1 VTKLN
6 PAGTDLMYST
16 FFGGSLQDFGTG
28 IAADSQGNAYVGGHT
43 ASTDFPTTRNAFDLN
58 NTVNDTFATKFDP
71 SGGVV
76 FSTFIGGSAADHA
89 HALAIDAAERVFV
102 AGTTWSADFP
112 VTPGA
117 YDTTYAGGSWNGG
130 DGFVVLFE
138 VPSEQVAPPPGGS
151 QGAQP
156 FYAQPWFW
164 VVAGAVVIGL
174 SASTWY
180 WNSRRRGSA

>member
-1 VTKLN
+1 
-6 PAGTDLMYST
+6 M
-16 FFGGSLQDFGTG
+16 
-28 IAADSQGNAYVGGHT
+28 
-43 ASTDFPTTRNAFDLN
+43 
-58 NTVNDTFATKFDP
+58 
-71 SGGVV
+71 

-89 HALAIDAAERVFV
+89 HALAIDAAARVFV